1 MATRVKTTAPRKRK
15 ARRARRARKAQRKSR
30 AVVLIG

>member
-1 MATRVKTTAPRKRK
+1 MATRVKTTPRKRK
-15 ARRARRARKAQRKSR
+15 ARRARKARKAQRKSR